1 MKLLFFGSDSF
12 AIPSLAA
19 LASAK
24 HDILAVVTQPDR
36 PAGRGQKMTPCP
48 VALVAKEKKLP
59 LLQPPKLKEAEKEL
73 LQLKPDILIVV
84 AYGQFIPQSLIEAT
98 PYQAVNVHPSLLPKY
113 RGAAPIQW
121 AILNGDTKTG
131 VTTMTITPEM
141 DAGDI
146 YLQYETPLDPTET
159 SAQLHDRLSEMGAEL
174 LLKTLGKIEKGN
186 LKPKP
191 QDSSKVVLAPK
202 IKKEEGH
209 LDWKEPAQK
218 LYNKIRAFDPW
229 PGTFCFLEGE
239 RLKIFEAAVLE
250 ARSQKRIGTVIDN
263 ERGILVACGQGALC
277 LLEMQS
283 EGKKRMSV
291 TEFLKGHPIQ
301 IGAQLT

>member
-36 PAGRGQKMTPCP
+36 PAGRGQKVTPCP

-59 LLQPPKLKEAEKEL
+59 LLQPPKLKEVEKEL
-73 LQLKPDILIVV
+73 LQLQPEILVVV
-84 AYGQFIPQSLIEAT
+84 AYGQFIPQSLIEKT
-98 PYQAVNVHPSLLPKY
+98 LHQAVNVHPSLLPKY

-121 AILNGDTKTG
+121 AILNGDRITG
-131 VTTMTITPEM
+131 VSTMTITPEM

-146 YLQYETPLDPTET
+146 YLQYETPIDPAET

-174 LLKTLGKIEKGN
+174 LLKTLEGIQAGK

-191 QDSSKVVLAPK
+191 QDSSKTILAPK
-202 IKKEEGH
+202 IKKEDGH
-209 LDWKEPAQK
+209 LDWKEPAEK

-229 PGTFCFLEGE
+229 PGTFCLLWGK
-239 RLKIFEAAVLE
+239 RLKIFEAGVLE
-250 ARSQKRIGTVIDN
+250 ARSQKGIGTIIDN

-277 LLEMQS
+277 LLEVQL
-283 EGKKRMSV
+283 EGKKRLNA
-291 TEFLKGHPIQ
+291 EAFLKGHFLK
-301 IGAQLT
+301 IGTQLQ